1 MIKVAITGGIGTGK
15 TTISS
20 MFSDKGIPVFNSDE
34 IAKEIMNTDSLLK
47 NEIVT
52 AFGDKVYDKN
62 KLNKEYLSDVVF
74 NNEILLKKINSIV
87 HPYVA
92 EEFNSWIQEQ
102 NSKYIIYESAIIFEN
117 QAEDFFDKI
126 ICVTAS
132 EEEVISRIM
141 KRNDFSVDKKPQKD
155 DLKFENILIDKTSA
169 DMLKGSEVDYVSE
182 LIGNSFKISNPKSK
196 SSCGCGVS
204 FSL

>member
-52 AFGDKVYDKN
+52 AFGDKAYDKN
-62 KLNKEYLSDVVF
+62 KLNKEYLSDVIF
-74 NNEILLKKINSIV
+74 NNETLLKKINSIV

-141 KRNDFSVDKKPQKD
+141 KRNDFSVDKIKSIINKQLPNDAKVQK
-155 DLKFENILIDKTSA
+155 S
-169 DMLKGSEVDYVSE
+169 DYVIESM
-182 LIGNSFKISNPKSK
+182 NISKLSDKVLEIHNDIMGSI
-196 SSCGCGVS
+196 
-204 FSL
+204 

>member
-20 MFSDKGIPVFNSDE
+20 MFADKGIPVFNSDE
-34 IAKEIMNTDSLLK
+34 IAKEIMNTNSLLK

-52 AFGDKVYDKN
+52 AFGDKAYDKN
-62 KLNKEYLSDVVF
+62 KLNKEYLSDVIF
-74 NNEILLKKINSIV
+74 NNETLLKKINSIV

-92 EEFNSWIQEQ
+92 DEFNSWIQEQ
-102 NSKYIIYESAIIFEN
+102 DSKYIIYESAIIFEN

-141 KRNDFSVDKKPQKD
+141 KRNDFSVDKIKSIINKQLPNDAKVQK
-155 DLKFENILIDKTSA
+155 S
-169 DMLKGSEVDYVSE
+169 DYVIESM
-182 LIGNSFKISNPKSK
+182 NISKLSDKVLEIHNDIMGSI
-196 SSCGCGVS
+196 
-204 FSL
+204 

>member
-15 TTISS
+15 TTISN
-20 MFSDKGIPVFNSDE
+20 MFSDKGVPVFNSDE
-34 IAKEIMNTDSLLK
+34 IAKEIMNTNSLLK

-62 KLNKEYLSDVVF
+62 RLNKEYLSDAIF
-74 NNEILLKKINSIV
+74 NNETLLKKINAIV

-92 EEFNSWIQEQ
+92 DEFNSWIKEQ
-102 NSKYIIYESAIIFEN
+102 DSKYIIYESAIIFEN

-132 EEEVISRIM
+132 EEDVISRVM
-141 KRNDFSVDKKPQKD
+141 KRNNFSVDKIKSIINKQLPNDAKIQKSD
-155 DLKFENILIDKTSA
+155 YVIENINISKLSDKVLEIHN
-169 DMLKGSEVDYVSE
+169 DIMGS
-182 LIGNSFKISNPKSK
+182 I
-196 SSCGCGVS
+196 
-204 FSL
+204 

>member
-20 MFSDKGIPVFNSDE
+20 MFADKGIPVFNSDE
-34 IAKEIMNTDSLLK
+34 IAKEIMNTNSLLK

-62 KLNKEYLSDVVF
+62 RLNKEYLSDAIF
-74 NNEILLKKINSIV
+74 NNETLLKKINAIV

-92 EEFNSWIQEQ
+92 DEFNSWIEEQ
-102 NSKYIIYESAIIFEN
+102 DSKYIIYESAIIFEN

-132 EEEVISRIM
+132 EEDVISRVM
-141 KRNDFSVDKKPQKD
+141 KRNNFSVDKIKSIINKQLPNDAKIQKSD
-155 DLKFENILIDKTSA
+155 YVIENINISKLSDKVLEIHN
-169 DMLKGSEVDYVSE
+169 DIMGS
-182 LIGNSFKISNPKSK
+182 I
-196 SSCGCGVS
+196 
-204 FSL
+204 

>member
-34 IAKEIMNTDSLLK
+34 IAKEIMNTNSLLK
-47 NEIVT
+47 DEIVT
-52 AFGDKVYDKN
+52 AFGDKAYDKN
-62 KLNKEYLSDVVF
+62 KLNKEYLSDAVF

-141 KRNDFSVDKKPQKD
+141 KRNDFSVDKIKSIINKQLPNDAKVQK
-155 DLKFENILIDKTSA
+155 S
-169 DMLKGSEVDYVSE
+169 DYVIESM
-182 LIGNSFKISNPKSK
+182 NISKLSDKVLEIHNDIMGSI
-196 SSCGCGVS
+196 
-204 FSL
+204 

>member
-20 MFSDKGIPVFNSDE
+20 MFADKGIPVFNSDE
-34 IAKEIMNTDSLLK
+34 IAKEIMNTNSLLK

-52 AFGDKVYDKN
+52 AFGDKAYDKN
-62 KLNKEYLSDVVF
+62 KLNKEYLSDVIF
-74 NNEILLKKINSIV
+74 NNETLLKKINAIV

-141 KRNDFSVDKKPQKD
+141 KRNDFSVDKIKSIINKQLPNDAKVQK
-155 DLKFENILIDKTSA
+155 S
-169 DMLKGSEVDYVSE
+169 DYVIESM
-182 LIGNSFKISNPKSK
+182 NISKLSDKVLEIHNDIMGSI
-196 SSCGCGVS
+196 
-204 FSL
+204 

>member
-15 TTISS
+15 TTISN
-20 MFSDKGIPVFNSDE
+20 MFSDKGVPAFNSDE
-34 IAKEIMNTDSLLK
+34 IAKEIMNTNSLLK

-62 KLNKEYLSDVVF
+62 RLNKEYLSDAIF
-74 NNEILLKKINSIV
+74 NNETLLKKINAIV

-92 EEFNSWIQEQ
+92 DEFNSWIKEQ
-102 NSKYIIYESAIIFEN
+102 DSKYIIYESAIIFEN

-132 EEEVISRIM
+132 EEDVISRVM
-141 KRNDFSVDKKPQKD
+141 KRNNFSVDKIKSIINKQLPNDAKVQK
-155 DLKFENILIDKTSA
+155 S
-169 DMLKGSEVDYVSE
+169 DYVIESM
-182 LIGNSFKISNPKSK
+182 NISKLSDKVLEIHNDIMGSI
-196 SSCGCGVS
+196 
-204 FSL
+204 

>member
-20 MFSDKGIPVFNSDE
+20 MFAEKGVPVFNSDE
-34 IAKEIMNTDSLLK
+34 IAKEIMNTNSLLK

-62 KLNKEYLSDVVF
+62 RLNKEYLSDAIF
-74 NNEILLKKINSIV
+74 NNETLLKKINAIV

-92 EEFNSWIQEQ
+92 DEFNSWIKEQ
-102 NSKYIIYESAIIFEN
+102 DSKYIIYESAIIFEN
-117 QAEDFFDKI
+117 QVEDFFDKI

-132 EEEVISRIM
+132 EEDVISRVM
-141 KRNDFSVDKKPQKD
+141 KRSNFSVDKIKSIINKQLPNDAKIQKSD
-155 DLKFENILIDKTSA
+155 YVIENINISKLSDKVLEIHNDIMDS
-169 DMLKGSEVDYVSE
+169 
-182 LIGNSFKISNPKSK
+182 I
-196 SSCGCGVS
+196 
-204 FSL
+204 

>member
-20 MFSDKGIPVFNSDE
+20 MFADKGIPVFNSDE
-34 IAKEIMNTDSLLK
+34 IAKEIMNTNSLLK

-52 AFGDKVYDKN
+52 AFGDKAYDKN

-141 KRNDFSVDKKPQKD
+141 KRNDFSVDKIKSIINKQLPNDAKVQK
-155 DLKFENILIDKTSA
+155 S
-169 DMLKGSEVDYVSE
+169 DYVIESM
-182 LIGNSFKISNPKSK
+182 NISKLSDKVLEIHNDIMGSI
-196 SSCGCGVS
+196 
-204 FSL
+204 

>member
-34 IAKEIMNTDSLLK
+34 IAKEIMNTNSLLK

-52 AFGDKVYDKN
+52 AFGDKAYDKN
-62 KLNKEYLSDVVF
+62 KLNKEYLSDVIF
-74 NNEILLKKINSIV
+74 NDEPLLKKINSIV

-92 EEFNSWIQEQ
+92 DEFNSWIQEQ
-102 NSKYIIYESAIIFEN
+102 DSKYIIYESAIIFEN

-141 KRNDFSVDKKPQKD
+141 KRNDFSVDKIKSIINKQLPNDAKVQK
-155 DLKFENILIDKTSA
+155 S
-169 DMLKGSEVDYVSE
+169 DYVIESM
-182 LIGNSFKISNPKSK
+182 NISKLSDKVLEIHNDIMGSI
-196 SSCGCGVS
+196 
-204 FSL
+204 

>member
-15 TTISS
+15 TTISN
-20 MFSDKGIPVFNSDE
+20 MFSDKGVPVFNSDE
-34 IAKEIMNTDSLLK
+34 IAKEIMNTNSLLK

-62 KLNKEYLSDVVF
+62 RLNKEYLSDAIF
-74 NNEILLKKINSIV
+74 NNETLLKKINAIV

-92 EEFNSWIQEQ
+92 DEFNSWIEEQ
-102 NSKYIIYESAIIFEN
+102 DSKYIIYESAIIFEN

-132 EEEVISRIM
+132 EEDVISRVM
-141 KRNDFSVDKKPQKD
+141 KRNNFSVDKIKSIINKQLPNDAKIQKSD
-155 DLKFENILIDKTSA
+155 YVIENINISKLSDKVLEIHN
-169 DMLKGSEVDYVSE
+169 DIMGS
-182 LIGNSFKISNPKSK
+182 I
-196 SSCGCGVS
+196 
-204 FSL
+204 

>member
-20 MFSDKGIPVFNSDE
+20 MFADKGIPVFNSDE
-34 IAKEIMNTDSLLK
+34 IAKEIMNTNSLLK

-52 AFGDKVYDKN
+52 AFGDKAYDKN
-62 KLNKEYLSDVVF
+62 KLNKEYLSDVIF
-74 NNEILLKKINSIV
+74 NNETLLKKINSIV

-92 EEFNSWIQEQ
+92 DEFNSWIQEQ
-102 NSKYIIYESAIIFEN
+102 DSKYIIYESAIIFEN

-141 KRNDFSVDKKPQKD
+141 KRNDFSVDKIKSIINKQLSNDAKIQKSD
-155 DLKFENILIDKTSA
+155 YVIENINISKLSDKVLEIHN
-169 DMLKGSEVDYVSE
+169 DIMGS
-182 LIGNSFKISNPKSK
+182 I
-196 SSCGCGVS
+196 
-204 FSL
+204 

>member
-15 TTISS
+15 TTISN
-20 MFSDKGIPVFNSDE
+20 MFSDKGVPVFNSDE
-34 IAKEIMNTDSLLK
+34 IAKEIMNTNSLLK

-62 KLNKEYLSDVVF
+62 RLNKEYLSDAIF
-74 NNEILLKKINSIV
+74 NNETLLKKINAIV

-92 EEFNSWIQEQ
+92 DEFNSWIEEQ
-102 NSKYIIYESAIIFEN
+102 DSKYIIYESAIIFEN

-132 EEEVISRIM
+132 EEDVISRVM
-141 KRNDFSVDKKPQKD
+141 KRNNFSVDKIKSIINKQLPNGAKIQK
-155 DLKFENILIDKTSA
+155 S
-169 DMLKGSEVDYVSE
+169 DYVIE
-182 LIGNSFKISNPKSK
+182 NTNISKLSDKVLEIHNDIMDSI
-196 SSCGCGVS
+196 
-204 FSL
+204 

>member
-20 MFSDKGIPVFNSDE
+20 MFADKGIPVFNSDE
-34 IAKEIMNTDSLLK
+34 IAKEIMNTNSLLK
-47 NEIVT
+47 DEIVT
-52 AFGDKVYDKN
+52 AFGDKAYDKN
-62 KLNKEYLSDVVF
+62 KLNKEYLSDVIF
-74 NNEILLKKINSIV
+74 NDETLLKKINSIV

-92 EEFNSWIQEQ
+92 DEFNSWIQEQ
-102 NSKYIIYESAIIFEN
+102 DSKYIIYESAIIFEN

-141 KRNDFSVDKKPQKD
+141 KRNDFSVDKIKSIINKQLPNDAKVQK
-155 DLKFENILIDKTSA
+155 S
-169 DMLKGSEVDYVSE
+169 DYVIESM
-182 LIGNSFKISNPKSK
+182 NISKLSDKVLEIHNDIMGSI
-196 SSCGCGVS
+196 
-204 FSL
+204 

>member
-34 IAKEIMNTDSLLK
+34 IAKEIMNTNSLLK

-52 AFGDKVYDKN
+52 AFGDKAYDKN
-62 KLNKEYLSDVVF
+62 KLNKEYLSDVIY
-74 NNEILLKKINSIV
+74 NNESLLKKINSIV

-117 QAEDFFDKI
+117 QAEDSFDKI

-141 KRNDFSVDKKPQKD
+141 KRNDFSVDKIKSIINKQLPNDAKVQK
-155 DLKFENILIDKTSA
+155 S
-169 DMLKGSEVDYVSE
+169 DYVIESM
-182 LIGNSFKISNPKSK
+182 NISKLSDKVLEIHNDIMGSI
-196 SSCGCGVS
+196 
-204 FSL
+204 

>member
-20 MFSDKGIPVFNSDE
+20 MIADKGIPVFNSDE
-34 IAKEIMNTDSLLK
+34 IAKEIMNTNSLLK

-52 AFGDKVYDKN
+52 AFGDKIYDKN
-62 KLNKEYLSDVVF
+62 RLNKEYLSDAIF
-74 NNEILLKKINSIV
+74 NNETLLKKIIAIV

-92 EEFNSWIQEQ
+92 DEFNSWIEEQ
-102 NSKYIIYESAIIFEN
+102 DSKYIIYESAIIFEN

-141 KRNDFSVDKKPQKD
+141 KRNDFSVDKIKSIINKQLPNDAKVQK
-155 DLKFENILIDKTSA
+155 S
-169 DMLKGSEVDYVSE
+169 DYVIESM
-182 LIGNSFKISNPKSK
+182 NISKLSDKVLEIHNDIMGSI
-196 SSCGCGVS
+196 
-204 FSL
+204 

>member
-20 MFSDKGIPVFNSDE
+20 MFADKGIPVFNSDE
-34 IAKEIMNTDSLLK
+34 IAKEIMNTNSLLK

-52 AFGDKVYDKN
+52 AFGDKAYDKN
-62 KLNKEYLSDVVF
+62 KLNKEYLSDVIF
-74 NNEILLKKINSIV
+74 NNETLLKKINSIV

-141 KRNDFSVDKKPQKD
+141 KRNDFSVDKIKSIINKQLPNDAKIQKSD
-155 DLKFENILIDKTSA
+155 YVIENINISKLSDKVLEIHN
-169 DMLKGSEVDYVSE
+169 DIMGS
-182 LIGNSFKISNPKSK
+182 I
-196 SSCGCGVS
+196 
-204 FSL
+204 

>member
-15 TTISS
+15 TTISN
-20 MFSDKGIPVFNSDE
+20 MFADKGVPVFNSDE
-34 IAKEIMNTDSLLK
+34 IAKEIMNTNSLLK

-62 KLNKEYLSDVVF
+62 KLNKEYLSDVIF
-74 NNEILLKKINSIV
+74 NNESLLKKTNSIV

-92 EEFNSWIQEQ
+92 DEFNSWIEEQ
-102 NSKYIIYESAIIFEN
+102 DSKYIIYESAIIFEN

-132 EEEVISRIM
+132 EEDVISRVM
-141 KRNDFSVDKKPQKD
+141 KRNNFSVDKIKSIINKQLPNGAKIQK
-155 DLKFENILIDKTSA
+155 S
-169 DMLKGSEVDYVSE
+169 DYVIE
-182 LIGNSFKISNPKSK
+182 NMNISKLSDKVLEIHNDIMGSI
-196 SSCGCGVS
+196 
-204 FSL
+204 

>member
-20 MFSDKGIPVFNSDE
+20 MFADKGIPVFNSDE
-34 IAKEIMNTDSLLK
+34 IAKEIMNTNSLLK

-52 AFGDKVYDKN
+52 AFGDKAYDKN

-102 NSKYIIYESAIIFEN
+102 DSKYIIYESAIIFEN

-141 KRNDFSVDKKPQKD
+141 KRNDFSVDKIKSIINKQLPNDAKVQK
-155 DLKFENILIDKTSA
+155 S
-169 DMLKGSEVDYVSE
+169 DYVIESM
-182 LIGNSFKISNPKSK
+182 NISKLSDKVLEIHNDIMGSI
-196 SSCGCGVS
+196 
-204 FSL
+204 

>member
-15 TTISS
+15 TTISN
-20 MFSDKGIPVFNSDE
+20 MFSDKGVPVFNSDE
-34 IAKEIMNTDSLLK
+34 IAKEIMNTNSLLK

-62 KLNKEYLSDVVF
+62 RLNKEYLSDAIF
-74 NNEILLKKINSIV
+74 NNETLLKKINAIV

-92 EEFNSWIQEQ
+92 DEFNSWIEEQ
-102 NSKYIIYESAIIFEN
+102 DSKYIIYESAIIFEN

-132 EEEVISRIM
+132 EEDVISRVM
-141 KRNDFSVDKKPQKD
+141 KRNNFSVDKIKSIINKQLPNGAKIQK
-155 DLKFENILIDKTSA
+155 S
-169 DMLKGSEVDYVSE
+169 DYVIE
-182 LIGNSFKISNPKSK
+182 NTNISKLSDKVLEIHNDIMGSI
-196 SSCGCGVS
+196 
-204 FSL
+204 

>member
-15 TTISS
+15 TTISN
-20 MFSDKGIPVFNSDE
+20 MFSDKGVPVFNSDE
-34 IAKEIMNTDSLLK
+34 IAKEIMNTNSLLK

-62 KLNKEYLSDVVF
+62 RLNKEYLSDAIF
-74 NNEILLKKINSIV
+74 NNETLLKKINAIV

-92 EEFNSWIQEQ
+92 DEFNSWIEEQ
-102 NSKYIIYESAIIFEN
+102 DSKYIIYESAIIFEN

-132 EEEVISRIM
+132 EEDVISRVM
-141 KRNDFSVDKKPQKD
+141 KRNNFSVDKIKSIINKQLPNDAKIQK
-155 DLKFENILIDKTSA
+155 S
-169 DMLKGSEVDYVSE
+169 DYVIE
-182 LIGNSFKISNPKSK
+182 NTNISKLSDKVLEIHNDIMGSI
-196 SSCGCGVS
+196 
-204 FSL
+204 